1 MTELFTPAET
11 VLNHCITSIFTN
23 PDYTGVQVSRH
34 ALARTD
40 PDGSQLLRSL
50 DQLGYE
56 CPPRDDLA
64 GGLVRWRRLDLT
76 WRSTRNRHVG
86 GEIGL
91 RYLGDVIPLGT
102 PKGWA
107 PELAAMGLLPFDRL
121 ERGGTGRTAALRLRT
136 GHPAQ
141 LWFRD
146 AAQARPV
153 RLDCDLS
160 GYITA
165 LCLTRGVYGWQ
176 YLFADID
183 LDDPRYAAMGDAITA
198 GLEAVATAHPRDDLG
213 VLWQRLAS
221 RSRSRRGS
229 APSAT

>member
-1 MTELFTPAET
+1 MTELLTPAET
-11 VLNHCITSIFTN
+11 ALTHCITSIFTN
-23 PDYTGVQVSRH
+23 PDYTAVQISRH
-34 ALARTD
+34 APARTD
-40 PDGSQLLRSL
+40 PDGTQLLRSL
-50 DQLGYE
+50 QRLGYE

-76 WRSTRNRHVG
+76 WRSTHNRHVG

-102 PKGWA
+102 SEGWA
-107 PELAAMGLLPFDRL
+107 PELAASMGLLPFDRL
-121 ERGGTGRTAALRLRT
+121 ERGGTGRAAALRLRT

-141 LWFRD
+141 FWFRD

-165 LCLTRGVYGWQ
+165 LCLTRGFYGWQ

-183 LDDPRYAAMGDAITA
+183 LDDPRYAATGDAITA
-198 GLEAVATAHPRDDLG
+198 GLDAVATAHPRDDLG

-221 RSRSRRGS
+221 RSSS